1 MTYILSIITGIITGG
16 VFSAINL
23 PIPAPNRI
31 EGILGIIGVYLGFI
45 IINHFKK

>member
-16 VFSAINL
+16 IFSLLNM

-31 EGILGIIGVYLGFI
+31 EGILGIIGVYFGFI
-45 IINHFKK
+45 IISYFKK